1 MQLIIYAIRH
11 INVLKECYLS
21 GQKNNMQMFGAIH
34 FIKLQNDNLTVK
46 RWGKKILKKKK
57 IKNELEI

>member
-46 RWGKKILKKKK
+46 R
-57 IKNELEI
+57 